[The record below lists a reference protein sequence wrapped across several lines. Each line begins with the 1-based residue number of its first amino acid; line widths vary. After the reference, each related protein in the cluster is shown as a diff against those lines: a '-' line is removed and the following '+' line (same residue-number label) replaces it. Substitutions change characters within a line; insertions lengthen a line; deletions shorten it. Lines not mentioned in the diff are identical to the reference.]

1 MTYLEETWMII
12 GSIATGLAMLIG
24 LYKNLHEI
32 KRKLN
37 EPEKKQTE
45 RIQALEEKTD
55 TLAIAICALLRVE
68 INTIFIKVNKEGEI
82 NPTDLELVTKL
93 YESYKSL
100 GGNGI
105 IAKEMA
111 VIDTLHVVSQ

>member
-1 MTYLEETWMII
+1 MII

-45 RIQALEEKTD
+45 RIQALEGKTD
-55 TLAIAICALLRVE
+55 TLAKAICALLRVE
-68 INTIFIKVNKEGEI
+68 INTIFIKVNEEWSV
-82 NPTDLELVTKL
+82 DELL
-93 YESYKSL
+93 RL
-100 GGNGI
+100 
-105 IAKEMA
+105 
-111 VIDTLHVVSQ
+111 DTWDD